1 MSTCIH
7 PAPFWTL
14 VFRCRKLFSC
24 HDMTNQSDKLHKL
37 ISRQEHQYQDRS
49 TGALRYSLEPTPDG
63 KDMVIRDWD
72 ALALGGRVNQQVQGG
87 TDTGI

>member
-1 MSTCIH
+1 
-7 PAPFWTL
+7 
-14 VFRCRKLFSC
+14 
-24 HDMTNQSDKLHKL
+24 MTNQSDKLHKS

-72 ALALGGRVNQQVQGG
+72 ALAPGG
-87 TDTGI
+87 